1 MKTIAAT
8 TVIQGL
14 TLLFTLAIVTFV
26 LLSVFDVVKIC
37 GKQGSSAAGKSKG
50 YGKRKSTKR
59 SKKAAVEEEQEQ
71 EDAAEQ
77 EEQEVGEQAAD
88 ADTVVEIEKPLETQM
103 ADFKNGKLKNL
114 IIIIGQKTC
123 PACVHTKRY
132 FKEKGLGNHAI
143 FVDLA
148 DPKGGEAMKQ
158 LPKDVVSKLQG
169 GVPCMV
175 AYQHGKGAQ
184 YAVTGFSEPE
194 VEKLVKAAGIKA
206 Y

>member
-14 TLLFTLAIVTFV
+14 TLLFTLVIVTFV

-37 GKQGSSAAGKSKG
+37 GKQGSSAAGKKKKQTS
-50 YGKRKSTKR
+50 KR
-59 SKKAAVEEEQEQ
+59 SKKAAQEEEEQEQ

-88 ADTVVEIEKPLETQM
+88 ADAVEIEKPLETQM

>member
-37 GKQGSSAAGKSKG
+37 GKQGSSAAGKKKKQTS
-50 YGKRKSTKR
+50 KR
-59 SKKAAVEEEQEQ
+59 SKKAAAEADQEQ
-71 EDAAEQ
+71 EDAA
-77 EEQEVGEQAAD
+77 EQEVGEQAAD

-103 ADFKNGKLKNL
+103 ADFKNGKMKNL
-114 IIIIGQKTC
+114 IVIIGQRTC

-169 GVPCMV
+169 GVPLMV